1 MANKNRSNRTN
12 QSSQQQKSNIPV
24 VSSSNSAI
32 GNAQNQSIAN
42 TSSSE
47 IQKLQ
52 EKINDLE
59 FKLEEQKEEAI
70 SKENEIFQREQEIA
84 AKKAQAINGF
94 KELEAISRQE
104 WVAEK
109 EQEITSQRERIIEE
123 VQKEAERIIKT
134 AQTEVDHIIKNNQK
148 LKSDTQKEADEI
160 IKNANKLNNNAQK
173 EADDIIEEARNLANE
188 HREKARKQTLQE
200 IEARE
205 EDLENIRKKL
215 DDKENYLNDL
225 NDQLSQQ
232 QRNLQRQEEGLK
244 EENEWL
250 ARQKKKLQQ
259 QEQELIQRE
268 NTCSEAAINRLMSEK
283 TNIEQQLDIIQNE
296 NYRLREE
303 LQENNNLLQAVS
315 GSPEKL
321 LQDNTM
327 LESKLRD
334 YEKLF
339 EQYPSKLE
347 LAELRRR
354 AETAVDFE
362 AKYQDLQ
369 AKIDDLERLRRQQ
382 QNQRLETEHLRRE
395 RDTLK
400 LLNQY
405 LNEQKEDLERML
417 GNLKDKK
424 LQAFANF
431 ANMDDVTESDQENIS
446 RIPVNKLNT
455 LASQT
460 RGWMASLPTRE
471 DLETGLSESSLF
483 AHYYDEHTIQAFIAS
498 MAASRLIIIQ
508 GISGTGKTSLPEY
521 FAYAMGGKFARVEVQ
536 SSWRDKLDLV
546 GSYNSFFR
554 VFNDS
559 PFSRAIYEAGTKPY
573 RNYPY
578 FIVLDE
584 MNLSR
589 VEYYFADLLSI
600 MEGRSEDREIELL
613 NHDPSSGLLP
623 QGLKNKKGAV
633 KLPIPDNVWF
643 IGTANTDESTYEITR
658 KVYDRAQVL
667 QIDGFFEAENLGITE
682 AANLQMPDFREAVQK
697 AIANFSN
704 PDQQAV
710 QECLEQ
716 IGLELE
722 EYFQVSYGPRLK
734 DQLFIFLPT
743 YVAAGGT
750 LGKGLD
756 HFIARKLLLQIL
768 NRTDPNVRSW
778 LQEVRDTIEQS
789 FAKQPQLKNAA
800 ISLNLLDREINR
812 FRR

>member
-1 MANKNRSNRTN
+1 MARNNKSNKFN
-12 QSSQQQKSNIPV
+12 QPRQQQNLTPPIA
-24 VSSSNSAI
+24 SST
-32 GNAQNQSIAN
+32 NAATATTLKQA
-42 TSSSE
+42 SSE
-47 IQKLQ
+47 VEKLQ
-52 EKINDLE
+52 ERINELE
-59 FKLEEQKEEAI
+59 SNLELEKEAGKEREANI
-70 SKENEIFQREQEIA
+70 TKREQELA
-84 AKKAQAINGF
+84 EKEAQAVNGF
-94 KELEAISRQE
+94 KELEAVSRQE
-104 WVAEK
+104 WLAEK
-109 EQEITSQRERIIEE
+109 EQEIISQRELIIGD
-123 VQKEAERIIKT
+123 
-134 AQTEVDHIIKNNQK
+134 AQTEAAKIRLNAQREV
-148 LKSDTQKEADEI
+148 DEI
-160 IKNANKLNNNAQK
+160 IKQAHKLNNEAQK
-173 EADDIIEEARNLANE
+173 EADNIIEQAQALANQ
-188 HREKARKQTLQE
+188 HRQKAREQTLEE
-200 IEARE
+200 IKVRE
-205 EDLENIRKKL
+205 EKLEILRKIL
-215 DDKENYLNDL
+215 DNKENALNQADE
-225 NDQLSQQ
+225 NLSRQKKQ
-232 QRNLQRQEEGLK
+232 FDRQESILK
-244 EENEWL
+244 EENDWL
-250 ARQKKKLQQ
+250 AAQKKKVQQ

-268 NTCSEAAINRLMSEK
+268 SSCSEAAINKLQVEK
-283 TNIEQQLDIIQNE
+283 TNIEQQLQVIQEE
-296 NYRLREE
+296 NYRLRVEV
-303 LQENNNLLQAVS
+303 QKNDNLLQAVS

-321 LQDNTM
+321 LQDNRL
-327 LESKLRD
+327 LEDKLRE
-334 YEKLF
+334 YENLF
-339 EQYPSKLE
+339 EEYPTKLE
-347 LAELRRR
+347 LTELRRR
-354 AETAVDFE
+354 AEAGVDFE

-369 AKIDDLERLRRQQ
+369 ARIDDLERLRRQQ
-382 QNQRLETEHLRRE
+382 KNESLETEHLRKE
-395 RDTLK
+395 RNTLK

-431 ANMDDVTESDQENIS
+431 ANMDDVTESDQENIP

-455 LASQT
+455 LARQT

-600 MEGRSEDREIELL
+600 MEGRPEDREIELL

-667 QIDGFFEAENLGITE
+667 QIDKFFAPENLGITE
-682 AANLQMPDFREAVQK
+682 AANLQMPDFREAVQE

-704 PDQQAV
+704 TDQQAV
-710 QECLEQ
+710 QESLEQ

-756 HFIARKLLLQIL
+756 HFIARKLLSQVM
-768 NRTDPNVRSW
+768 NRTDPNVRSG

-789 FAKQPQLKNAA
+789 FADQPQLKNAA
-800 ISLNLLDREINR
+800 ISLNLLDREINKFKR
-812 FRR
+812 

>member
-1 MANKNRSNRTN
+1 M
-12 QSSQQQKSNIPV
+12 
-24 VSSSNSAI
+24 
-32 GNAQNQSIAN
+32 
-42 TSSSE
+42 
-47 IQKLQ
+47 
-52 EKINDLE
+52 
-59 FKLEEQKEEAI
+59 
-70 SKENEIFQREQEIA
+70 
-84 AKKAQAINGF
+84 
-94 KELEAISRQE
+94 
-104 WVAEK
+104 
-109 EQEITSQRERIIEE
+109 
-123 VQKEAERIIKT
+123 
-134 AQTEVDHIIKNNQK
+134 
-148 LKSDTQKEADEI
+148 
-160 IKNANKLNNNAQK
+160 
-173 EADDIIEEARNLANE
+173 
-188 HREKARKQTLQE
+188 
-200 IEARE
+200 
-205 EDLENIRKKL
+205 
-215 DDKENYLNDL
+215 
-225 NDQLSQQ
+225 
-232 QRNLQRQEEGLK
+232 
-244 EENEWL
+244 
-250 ARQKKKLQQ
+250 
-259 QEQELIQRE
+259 
-268 NTCSEAAINRLMSEK
+268 
-283 TNIEQQLDIIQNE
+283 
-296 NYRLREE
+296 
-303 LQENNNLLQAVS
+303 QENNNLLQAVS

-471 DLETGLSESSLF
+471 DLETRLSKSSLF

-600 MEGRSEDREIELL
+600 MEGRPEDREIELL

-667 QIDGFFEAENLGITE
+667 QIDGFFAPENLGITE
-682 AANLQMPDFREAVQK
+682 AANLQIADFFAARAS
-697 AIANFSN
+697 AINSFNDADRTIAKDCLDFIGQDLKNN
-704 PDQQAV
+704 V
-710 QECLEQ
+710 QE
-716 IGLELE
+716 
-722 EYFQVSYGPRLK
+722 SYGPRLL
-734 DQLFIFLPT
+734 DQLFLFLPA
-743 YVAAGGT
+743 YIAAGGK

-756 HFIARKLLLQIL
+756 HFIARKLLLQVL
-768 NRTDPNVRSW
+768 NRTDPNVRSG
-778 LQEVRDTIEQS
+778 LQEVRDTIQQIFENES
-789 FAKQPQLKNAA
+789 RLGTPS
-800 ISLNLLDREINR
+800 ISLELLDREINKFKR
-812 FRR
+812 